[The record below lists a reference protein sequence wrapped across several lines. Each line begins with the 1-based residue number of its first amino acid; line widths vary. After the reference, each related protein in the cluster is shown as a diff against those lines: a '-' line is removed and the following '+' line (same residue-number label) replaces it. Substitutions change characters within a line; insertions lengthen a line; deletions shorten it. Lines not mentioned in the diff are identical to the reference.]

1 MVAIIPDSMV
11 LAGIHVMGEF
21 LTAEAQSP
29 QIYAKFKNQNNAFLC
44 ALGVFCGK
52 RYSKSFPVSPRL
64 YGESLPRA
72 GMRLVVDAGEVL
84 EIEVGVDLR
93 RAQVGMPKQFLYC
106 TQVVAGLQH
115 V

>member
-44 ALGVFCGK
+44 ALGVFAAKDIQKVYLC
-52 RYSKSFPVSPRL
+52 
-64 YGESLPRA
+64 PRA
-72 GMRLVVDAGEVL
+72 STANHFL
-84 EIEVGVDLR
+84 ERGCALS
-93 RAQVGMPKQFLYC
+93 
-106 TQVVAGLQH
+106 
-115 V
+115 